1 MKYVKNDDEYSFYK
15 NDGDKIWDADDG
27 SPLVGRFEFTFDKKK
42 IYSFWEDY
50 PQNLTREEKEIFD
63 KENPHWAA
71 LKCETEEEYLVL
83 KKRIDE
89 MSENDDE

>member
-1 MKYVKNDDEYSFYK
+1 MKYVKNAEGYSFYK
-15 NDGDKIWDADDG
+15 NDGDKIWDVDDE

-63 KENPHWAA
+63 KENPHWAI
-71 LKCETEEEYLVL
+71 LKCETEDEYKKLN
-83 KKRIDE
+83 KRIEEMDE
-89 MSENDDE
+89 DE